1 MKNTLFYYYGLTPEK
16 IIKKDNY
23 YYFYLDNY
31 IYYLYKVNRPLE
43 YINELIILLRNVY
56 NNSFMMIIFNIN
68 KEALSIINNHYYILL
83 RAAKNNRFNINDI
96 YNPTYCP
103 KEASNLK
110 LLNHSSW
117 NNLWSSKIDYFEY
130 QKDYIKIKYK
140 TLYQTLDYFI
150 GLGENAI
157 SYFNATN
164 SYLTKEFND
173 TLVLSRRRVN
183 LSNLSF
189 YNPLN
194 IVIDNKARDS
204 AEYLKYLFITDDY
217 TYDFLD
223 EFLTNLNYSTYQ
235 YGLLIARLL
244 FPSHYF
250 DIYEKIINETLKEK
264 EIINVLKRTD
274 EYEKFLR
281 YIYNFINKK
290 KPILK
295 IDWLEAN

>member
-1 MKNTLFYYYGLTPEK
+1 MKNTLFYYYHLTPEK

-43 YINELIILLRNVY
+43 YINELIILLRTIY
-56 NNSFMMIIFNIN
+56 NTNFMMIIFNVN

-83 RAAKNNRFNINDI
+83 RSPKNNIFNVNDI

-103 KEASNLK
+103 KEAPNVK
-110 LLNHSSW
+110 LLDHSHW

-150 GLGENAI
+150 GLGETAI
-157 SYFNATN
+157 SYYNATN
-164 SYLTKEFND
+164 SYLNKEFND
-173 TLVLSRRRVN
+173 SLVLSRRRVT

-235 YGLLIARLL
+235 YCLLIARLL

-250 DIYEKIINETLKEK
+250 DVYEKIINETLKEK
-264 EIINVLKRTD
+264 EIIKVLSRTG
-274 EYEKFLR
+274 EYEKFLK

-295 IDWLEAN
+295 IDWLDSN

>member
-23 YYFYLDNY
+23 YYFYLDNS

-56 NNSFMMIIFNIN
+56 NNSFMMIIFNVN

-83 RAAKNNRFNINDI
+83 RAPKNNKFNINDI

-103 KEASNLK
+103 KEAPNLK

-235 YGLLIARLL
+235 YALLIARLL

>member
-31 IYYLYKVNRPLE
+31 IYYLYKVNKPLE

>member
-43 YINELIILLRNVY
+43 YINELIVLLRNVY

>member
-43 YINELIILLRNVY
+43 YINELIILLKSVY
-56 NNSFMMIIFNIN
+56 NNVFMMIIINNN
-68 KEALSIINNHYYILL
+68 KEALSIINNNYYILL
-83 RAAKNNRFNINDI
+83 KSPKNNKFNINDI
-96 YNPTYCP
+96 YNPIYCP
-103 KEASNLK
+103 KEVSNLK
-110 LLNHSSW
+110 ILNHSNW

-164 SYLTKEFND
+164 SYINKDFND
-173 TLVLSRRRVN
+173 ALVLSRRRVN
-183 LSNLSF
+183 LDDLSF

-204 AEYLKYLFITDDY
+204 AEYLKYLFIIDNY

-223 EFLTNLNYSTYQ
+223 NFITNLNYSTYS
-235 YGLLIARLL
+235 YSLLISRLL

-264 EIINVLKRTD
+264 EILNILKRVD
-274 EYEKFLR
+274 EYEKFLK
-281 YIYNFINKK
+281 YIYNLINKK
-290 KPILK
+290 KAILK
-295 IDWLEAN
+295 IDWLESN

>member
-1 MKNTLFYYYGLTPEK
+1 MKNTLFYYYHLTPEK

-31 IYYLYKVNRPLE
+31 IHYLYLVNRPLE
-43 YINELIILLRNVY
+43 YINELIMLTRTVNY
-56 NNSFMMIIFNIN
+56 SNFMMIIFNVN
-68 KEALSIINNHYYILL
+68 KEALSIINNRYYILL
-83 RAAKNNRFNINDI
+83 RSLKNNYFNINDI

-130 QKDYIKIKYK
+130 QKDYIKMKYK
-140 TLYQTLDYFI
+140 TLYKTLDYFI

-164 SYLTKEFND
+164 SYLTKEFTD
-173 TLVLSRRRVN
+173 TLVISRRRVN
-183 LSNLSF
+183 LDDLSF

-204 AEYLKYLFITDDY
+204 AEYLKSLFITDNY

-223 EFLTNLNYSTYQ
+223 EFLTNLNYSPYQ

-250 DIYEKIINETLKEK
+250 DIYEKIINESLKEK
-264 EIINVLKRTD
+264 EIIKVLNRTD
-274 EYEKFLR
+274 EYEKFLK

-295 IDWLEAN
+295 IDWLDSN

>member
-1 MKNTLFYYYGLTPEK
+1 
-16 IIKKDNY
+16 
-23 YYFYLDNY
+23 
-31 IYYLYKVNRPLE
+31 
-43 YINELIILLRNVY
+43 
-56 NNSFMMIIFNIN
+56 MMIIFNVN

-83 RAAKNNRFNINDI
+83 KTPKNNKFNINDI

-103 KEASNLK
+103 KETSNLK
-110 LLNHSSW
+110 LLNHSRW
-117 NNLWSSKIDYFEY
+117 NSLWSSKIDYFEY
-130 QKDYIKIKYK
+130 QKEFIKIKYK

-157 SYFNATN
+157 SYYNAIN
-164 SYLTKEFND
+164 IYLTKDFND
-173 TLVLSRRRVN
+173 VLVLSRRRVN
-183 LSNLSF
+183 LNDLSF

-204 AEYLKYLFITDDY
+204 AEYLKYLFIRNNY

-223 EFLTNLNYSTYQ
+223 EFLTNLNYSAYQ

-264 EIINVLKRTD
+264 EIISVLKRTD
-274 EYEKFLR
+274 EYEKYLR

-295 IDWLEAN
+295 IDWLESN

>member
-1 MKNTLFYYYGLTPEK
+1 MKNTLFYYYHLTPEK

-56 NNSFMMIIFNIN
+56 NNSFMMIIFNVN

>member
-1 MKNTLFYYYGLTPEK
+1 MKNTLFYYYHLTPEK

-31 IYYLYKVNRPLE
+31 IYYLYQVNRPLE
-43 YINELIILLRNVY
+43 YINELIMLTRTVNY
-56 NNSFMMIIFNIN
+56 SNFMMIIFNIN
-68 KEALSIINNHYYILL
+68 KEALSIINNRYYILL
-83 RAAKNNRFNINDI
+83 RSLKNNYFNINTI

-130 QKDYIKIKYK
+130 QKDYIKMKYK
-140 TLYQTLDYFI
+140 TLYKTLDYFI

-194 IVIDNKARDS
+194 IVIDNKARDR
-204 AEYLKYLFITDDY
+204 EVT
-217 TYDFLD
+217 
-223 EFLTNLNYSTYQ
+223 E
-235 YGLLIARLL
+235 
-244 FPSHYF
+244 
-250 DIYEKIINETLKEK
+250 LKERVIRNEESVK
-264 EIINVLKRTD
+264 SAHKR
-274 EYEKFLR
+274 
-281 YIYNFINKK
+281 
-290 KPILK
+290 
-295 IDWLEAN
+295 IDGLEEERGAC

>member
-1 MKNTLFYYYGLTPEK
+1 MKNTLFYYYGLAPEK

-31 IYYLYKVNRPLE
+31 IYYLYQVNRPLE
-43 YINELIILLRNVY
+43 YINELIMLTRTVNY
-56 NNSFMMIIFNIN
+56 SNFMMIIFNVN
-68 KEALSIINNHYYILL
+68 REALSIINNHYYILL
-83 RAAKNNRFNINDI
+83 RSQKNNFSNINDI

-103 KEASNLK
+103 KETSNLK
-110 LLNHSSW
+110 LLNHSHW

-130 QKDYIKIKYK
+130 QKDYIKMKYK
-140 TLYQTLDYFI
+140 TLYKTLDYFI

-164 SYLTKEFND
+164 SYLTKEFTD
-173 TLVLSRRRVN
+173 ILVISRRRVN
-183 LSNLSF
+183 LNDLSF

-204 AEYLKYLFITDDY
+204 AEYLKYLFITDNY

-223 EFLTNLNYSTYQ
+223 EFLTKLNYSPYQ

-250 DIYEKIINETLKEK
+250 DIYEKIINESLKEK
-264 EIINVLKRTD
+264 EIIKVLNRTD

-281 YIYNFINKK
+281 YIYNYVNKM

-295 IDWLEAN
+295 IDWLDSN

>member
-1 MKNTLFYYYGLTPEK
+1 MKNTLFYYYGLAPEK

-31 IYYLYKVNRPLE
+31 IYYLYLINRPLE
-43 YINELIILLRNVY
+43 YINELIMLTRTVNY
-56 NNSFMMIIFNIN
+56 SNFMMIIFNVN
-68 KEALSIINNHYYILL
+68 KEALSIINNRYYILL
-83 RAAKNNRFNINDI
+83 RSLKNNYFNINDI

-110 LLNHSSW
+110 LLNHSHW

-130 QKDYIKIKYK
+130 QKDYIKMKYK
-140 TLYQTLDYFI
+140 TLYKTLDYFI

-164 SYLTKEFND
+164 SYLTKEFTD
-173 TLVLSRRRVN
+173 ILVISRRRVN
-183 LSNLSF
+183 LDDLSF

-204 AEYLKYLFITDDY
+204 AEYLKYLFITDNY

-223 EFLTNLNYSTYQ
+223 DFLNNINYSPYQ
-235 YGLLIARLL
+235 YGLFIARLL

-250 DIYEKIINETLKEK
+250 DIYEKIINESLKEK
-264 EIINVLKRTD
+264 EIIKVLNRAD
-274 EYEKFLR
+274 EYEKFLK

-295 IDWLEAN
+295 IDWLDSN

>member
-1 MKNTLFYYYGLTPEK
+1 MKNTLFYYYHLAPEK

-31 IYYLYKVNRPLE
+31 IYYLYLVNRLLE
-43 YINELIILLRNVY
+43 YVNELLTLNKILVNSNFMLIIY
-56 NNSFMMIIFNIN
+56 NAN
-68 KEALSIINNHYYILL
+68 KQALSIINNHYYILL
-83 RAAKNNRFNINDI
+83 RTVKTNRFNINDI
-96 YNPTYCP
+96 YNELYCP
-103 KEASNLK
+103 KEFTNLK
-110 LLNHSSW
+110 LLNHSAW
-117 NNLWSSKIDYFEY
+117 GKLWSSKIDYFEY
-130 QKDYIKIKYK
+130 QKDYIKLKYN

-164 SYLTKEFND
+164 TYINREYND
-173 TLVLSRRRVN
+173 VLVVSRRRVN
-183 LSNLSF
+183 EDVLSF

-204 AEYLKYLFITDDY
+204 AEYLKYLFITDNY

-235 YGLLIARLL
+235 YCLLIARLL
-244 FPSHYF
+244 FPSYYF
-250 DIYEKIINETLKEK
+250 DIYEKIINESIKEK
-264 EIINVLKRTD
+264 EIIKALTRTN
-274 EYEKFLR
+274 EYEKYLK
-281 YIYNFINKK
+281 YIYDFINKK

-295 IDWLEAN
+295 IDWLDIN

>member
-1 MKNTLFYYYGLTPEK
+1 MKNTLFYYYHLTPEK

-23 YYFYLDNY
+23 YYFYLDKY

-43 YINELIILLRNVY
+43 YINELILLLKTVY
-56 NNSFMMIIFNIN
+56 NNSFLMIIFNVN
-68 KEALSIINNHYYILL
+68 KDALSIINNHYYILL
-83 RAAKNNRFNINDI
+83 RGLKNNNFNINEI
-96 YNPTYCP
+96 YNPTYCS
-103 KEASNLK
+103 KDSTNLK
-110 LLNHSSW
+110 LLNHSNW
-117 NNLWSSKIDYFEY
+117 NNLWSNKIDYFEY

-140 TLYQTLDYFI
+140 TLYHTLDYFL

-164 SYLTKEFND
+164 SYLTKEFAD
-173 TLVLSRRRVN
+173 SLVLSRRRVN
-183 LSNLSF
+183 LSDLSF

-204 AEYLKYLFITDDY
+204 AEYLKYLFITDNY

-235 YGLLIARLL
+235 YCLLIARLL

-264 EIINVLKRTD
+264 EIINILKRAD
-274 EYEKFLR
+274 EYEKFLK

-295 IDWLEAN
+295 IDWLDSN

>member
-1 MKNTLFYYYGLTPEK
+1 MKNTLFYYYHLTPEK

-23 YYFYLDNY
+23 YYFYLDKY

-43 YINELIILLRNVY
+43 YINELILLLKTVY
-56 NNSFMMIIFNIN
+56 NNSFLMIIFNVN
-68 KEALSIINNHYYILL
+68 KDALSIINNHYYILL
-83 RAAKNNRFNINDI
+83 RGLKNNNFNINEI
-96 YNPTYCP
+96 YNPTYC
-103 KEASNLK
+103 
-110 LLNHSSW
+110 
-117 NNLWSSKIDYFEY
+117 SKDSI
-130 QKDYIKIKYK
+130 
-140 TLYQTLDYFI
+140 
-150 GLGENAI
+150 GENAI

-164 SYLTKEFND
+164 SYLTKEFAD
-173 TLVLSRRRVN
+173 SLVLSRRRVN
-183 LSNLSF
+183 LSDLSF

-204 AEYLKYLFITDDY
+204 AEYLKYLFITDNY

-235 YGLLIARLL
+235 YCLLIARLL

-264 EIINVLKRTD
+264 EIINILKRAD
-274 EYEKFLR
+274 EYEKFLK

>member
-23 YYFYLDNY
+23 YYFCLDNY

-43 YINELIILLRNVY
+43 YINELILLLRTIY
-56 NNSFMMIIFNIN
+56 NNNFMMIIFNVN
-68 KEALSIINNHYYILL
+68 KKALSIINNHYYILL
-83 RAAKNNRFNINDI
+83 RAPKNNRFNINDI

-235 YGLLIARLL
+235 YCLLIARLL

-295 IDWLEAN
+295 IDWLETN

>member
-1 MKNTLFYYYGLTPEK
+1 MKNTLFYYYGLAPQK
-16 IIKKDNY
+16 IVRKNNC
-23 YYFYLDNY
+23 YYFYHDNY
-31 IYYLYKVNRPLE
+31 IYYLYLVNRPLE
-43 YINELIILLRNVY
+43 YINELIMLIKTII
-56 NNSFMMIIFNIN
+56 NSNFMTIIFNVN
-68 KEALSIINNHYYILL
+68 KEAISFINNRQYILL
-83 RAAKNNRFNINDI
+83 RGKENTSFNLNDL
-96 YNPTYCP
+96 YNPIYCP
-103 KEASNLK
+103 REVLNLK
-110 LLNHSSW
+110 LLNHSAW
-117 NNLWSSKIDYFEY
+117 NSLWSSKIDYFEY
-130 QKDYIKIKYK
+130 QKEYIKIKYK

-164 SYLTKEFND
+164 TYINKEYTD
-173 TLVLSRRRVN
+173 VLVVSRRRVD
-183 LSNLSF
+183 LDNLSF

-204 AEYLKYLFITDDY
+204 AEYLKYLFITDNY

-223 EFLTNLNYSTYQ
+223 EFLTNLNYSNYQ

-264 EIINVLKRTD
+264 EIIKILKRTN
-274 EYEKFLR
+274 EYENYLK

-290 KPILK
+290 KTILK
-295 IDWLEAN
+295 IE

>member
-1 MKNTLFYYYGLTPEK
+1 MKNTLFYYYHLTPEK

-31 IYYLYKVNRPLE
+31 IYYLYLVNRPLE
-43 YINELIILLRNVY
+43 YINELIMLTRTVNY
-56 NNSFMMIIFNIN
+56 GNFMMIIFNVN
-68 KEALSIINNHYYILL
+68 KEALSIINNRYYILL
-83 RAAKNNRFNINDI
+83 RSLKNDYFNINDI

-103 KEASNLK
+103 KEVSNLK

-130 QKDYIKIKYK
+130 QKDYIKMKYK
-140 TLYQTLDYFI
+140 TLYKTLDYFI

-164 SYLTKEFND
+164 SYLTKEFTD
-173 TLVLSRRRVN
+173 TLVISRRRVN
-183 LSNLSF
+183 LDDLSF

-204 AEYLKYLFITDDY
+204 AEYLKYLFITDNY

-223 EFLTNLNYSTYQ
+223 EFLTNLNYSPYQ

-250 DIYEKIINETLKEK
+250 DIYEKIINESLKEK
-264 EIINVLKRTD
+264 EIIKVLNRTD
-274 EYEKFLR
+274 EYEKFLK

-295 IDWLEAN
+295 IDWLDSN

>member
-31 IYYLYKVNRPLE
+31 IYYLYQVNRPLE
-43 YINELIILLRNVY
+43 YINELIMLTRTVNY
-56 NNSFMMIIFNIN
+56 SNFMMIIFNIN
-68 KEALSIINNHYYILL
+68 KEALSIINNRYYILL
-83 RAAKNNRFNINDI
+83 RSLKNNYFNINAI

-110 LLNHSSW
+110 LLNHSHW

-130 QKDYIKIKYK
+130 QKDYIKMKYK
-140 TLYQTLDYFI
+140 TLYKTLDYFI

-164 SYLTKEFND
+164 SYLTKEFTD
-173 TLVLSRRRVN
+173 TLVISRRRVN
-183 LSNLSF
+183 LDDLSF

-204 AEYLKYLFITDDY
+204 AEYLKYLFITDNY

-223 EFLTNLNYSTYQ
+223 EFLTNLNYSPYQ

-244 FPSHYF
+244 FLFYYF
-250 DIYEKIINETLKEK
+250 DIYEKIINESLKEK
-264 EIINVLKRTD
+264 EIIKVLNRAD
-274 EYEKFLR
+274 EYEKFLK

-295 IDWLEAN
+295 IDWLDSN

>member
-1 MKNTLFYYYGLTPEK
+1 MNNLFYYYGLTPEK

-31 IYYLYKVNRPLE
+31 IYYLYKVNKPLE

>member
-1 MKNTLFYYYGLTPEK
+1 MKNTLFYYYHLTPEK

-43 YINELIILLRNVY
+43 YINELIILLRTIY
-56 NNSFMMIIFNIN
+56 NTNFMMIIFNVN
-68 KEALSIINNHYYILL
+68 KEALSIINNHYHILL
-83 RAAKNNRFNINDI
+83 RSPKNNIFNVNDI

-103 KEASNLK
+103 KEAPNVK
-110 LLNHSSW
+110 LLDHSHW

-150 GLGENAI
+150 GLGETAI
-157 SYFNATN
+157 SYYNATN
-164 SYLTKEFND
+164 SYLNKEFND
-173 TLVLSRRRVN
+173 SLVLSRRRVT

-235 YGLLIARLL
+235 YCLLIARLL

-250 DIYEKIINETLKEK
+250 DVYEKIINETLKEK
-264 EIINVLKRTD
+264 EIIKVLSRTG
-274 EYEKFLR
+274 EYEKFLK

-295 IDWLEAN
+295 IDWLDSN

>member
-1 MKNTLFYYYGLTPEK
+1 MKNTLFYYYHLTLEK

-31 IYYLYKVNRPLE
+31 IYYLYQVNRPLE
-43 YINELIILLRNVY
+43 YINELIMLTRTVNY
-56 NNSFMMIIFNIN
+56 SNFMMIIFNIN
-68 KEALSIINNHYYILL
+68 KEALSIINNRYYILL
-83 RAAKNNRFNINDI
+83 RSLKNNYFNINAI

-130 QKDYIKIKYK
+130 QKDYIKMKYK
-140 TLYQTLDYFI
+140 TLYKTLDYFI

-164 SYLTKEFND
+164 SYLTKEFTD
-173 TLVLSRRRVN
+173 SLVVSRRRVN
-183 LSNLSF
+183 LDNLSF

-204 AEYLKYLFITDDY
+204 AEYLKCLFITDNY

-223 EFLTNLNYSTYQ
+223 EFLTNLNYSPYQ

-250 DIYEKIINETLKEK
+250 DIYEKIINESLKEK
-264 EIINVLKRTD
+264 EIIKVLNRAD
-274 EYEKFLR
+274 EYEKFLK

-295 IDWLEAN
+295 IDWLDSN

>member
-56 NNSFMMIIFNIN
+56 NNSFMMIIFNVN

-83 RAAKNNRFNINDI
+83 RAPKNNRFNINDI

-140 TLYQTLDYFI
+140 ILYQTLDYFI

-244 FPSHYF
+244 FPSQYF